1 MRVSAIFDAKELLAE
16 IAKIKEYRKMM
27 GLSEDI
33 GDKIPLENDIG
44 EPGEIYEGAFIYTNG
59 DEVINTAEK
68 HVKIAHIPG
77 HLGHVYFSNI
87 TIDDAYIQY
96 HKEMV
101 YNEVFMEVGGIKR
114 LHVGNHMS
122 VYTWE
127 ALGLTNIE
135 EIVIHGD
142 SNGYGEDEFYD
153 VEKLTFDK
161 NCRYICGKFNA
172 NYIKSVQRLIKGIIT
187 DKDVQQ
193 CNAEKFNILDDG
205 TVSIEVEIL
214 KKNGVEEI
222 RNVTLPLQEISDNI
236 LVDVYSTCL
245 RDYLCDTR
253 ILKLEHFGLTI
264 ENIRDADE

>member
-1 MRVSAIFDAKELLAE
+1 MRVSAIFDDKEMFAE

-33 GDKIPLENDIG
+33 GDRIPLENDIG
-44 EPGEIYEGAFIYTNG
+44 EPGEIYEGALIYTSG
-59 DEVINTAEK
+59 AGVINNAKK

-77 HLGHVYFSNI
+77 YFSYVEFPSV

-96 HKEMV
+96 HKEV
-101 YNEVFMEVGGIKR
+101 SSNEVFMEVGRIKR
-114 LHVGNHMS
+114 LHVDNHMS
-122 VYTWE
+122 VYAWE
-127 ALGLTNIE
+127 ALGLTNID
-135 EIVIHGD
+135 EIVVHGD
-142 SNGYGEDEFYD
+142 SNGYGDDEFYD
-153 VEKLTFDK
+153 TEKLTFDK
-161 NCRYICGKFNA
+161 NCRYICKNFDA
-172 NYIKSVQRLIKGIIT
+172 NYIKGVQRLIKGIVT

-214 KKNGVEEI
+214 KKDGVEEI
-222 RNVTLPLQEISDNI
+222 RNVTLPLQEISDDI

-264 ENIRDADE
+264 ENTRDADE